1 MINWSLIATEVMLM
15 EKTTFYSS
23 KNPYEA
29 TACKIIVIP
38 TTVLL
43 MKMLMSMLVNK
54 QYRAQTKSLLR
65 LASDCDNIIL
75 VLKTSVI
82 KLSVILETHILK

>member
-1 MINWSLIATEVMLM
+1 MISWSLIATGVTLI

-43 MKMLMSMLVNK
+43 MKMLMSMLGIKN
-54 QYRAQTKSLLR
+54 R
-65 LASDCDNIIL
+65 LASDCDNIISA
-75 VLKTSVI
+75 LKTSLI
-82 KLSVILETHILK
+82 KLSVILKTHILK